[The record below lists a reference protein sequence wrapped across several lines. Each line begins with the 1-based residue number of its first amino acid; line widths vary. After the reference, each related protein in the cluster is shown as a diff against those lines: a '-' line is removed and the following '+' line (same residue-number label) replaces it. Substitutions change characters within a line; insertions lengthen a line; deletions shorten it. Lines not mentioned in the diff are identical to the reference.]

1 VSLDR
6 LNRFVASSPYSHL
19 YTRRCLQ
26 QRVAGFVVRQADGDG
41 RVRDIPKATANG
53 GRGVLLVGAIDSNS
67 LDPKRCSDSS
77 ATRTNCPFRLDERTL
92 AGGYSLFRA
101 SLMCMSL
108 AGVRFWA
115 ASIRGRK
122 ASTEMPSVPPEKP
135 SM

>member
-1 VSLDR
+1 MVPGWSEIFLK
-6 LNRFVASSPYSHL
+6 
-19 YTRRCLQ
+19 
-26 QRVAGFVVRQADGDG
+26 RQP
-41 RVRDIPKATANG
+41 IG
-53 GRGVLLVGAIDSNS
+53 GRGVLLVGAMHSNS
-67 LDPKRCSDSS
+67 LDPKLDSLARQRLRKYGDGNEARDTHDGSDSSAKHRCSDSS

-92 AGGYSLFRA
+92 AGGYFLFRA